1 MGRKISG
8 NTPGFIYFGGGLMQT
23 WLLSLCAALALGI
36 TALAGCGKN
45 EPGPAGSSSPV
56 GGKKIAVIPKG
67 TTHEFWKTIHAGANK
82 AADEH
87 SRSSGKTVEI
97 LWKGPLKEDD
107 SAAQITVVE
116 NMIALGVD
124 GIVLA
129 PNDRKSLAKIVD
141 TCDAKKI
148 PVVIIDS
155 DVDTQ
160 SYKSFVATDNQKGGY
175 LGGQELARALGGKG
189 KVVMLRYMEGSAST
203 EAREAGFLLA
213 MKENPAIQVVSDR
226 QFGGATADSAQ
237 KAAENL
243 LAGFKAADGSLSI
256 DGIFTPNESTT
267 FGMLRSLENIR
278 AAGKV
283 KFVGFDSSEKLMDG
297 LKTGEIQGLVLQNPF
312 RMGYLGVN
320 TLMDVL
326 NGKNVDKRIDT
337 GVGVVTPASMN
348 APELQETLHPDL
360 KKWLKE

>member
-1 MGRKISG
+1 MR
-8 NTPGFIYFGGGLMQT
+8 T
-23 WLLSLCAALALGI
+23 WILSLCAALAVGVSAI
-36 TALAGCGKN
+36 AGCGKN
-45 EPGPAGSSSPV
+45 EGNANGGSGSGGTS
-56 GGKKIAVIPKG
+56 GKKIAVIPKG

-87 SRSSGKTVEI
+87 SKSSGKTVEI

-160 SYKSFVATDNQKGGY
+160 SYKSFVATDNEKGGY
-175 LGGQELARALGGKG
+175 LGGQELAKALGGKG
-189 KVVMLRYMEGSAST
+189 KVIMMRYLEGSAST
-203 EAREAGFLLA
+203 EGREAGFLRA
-213 MKENPAIQVVSDR
+213 MKENPGIQVVSDR
-226 QFGGATADSAQ
+226 TFGGATADSAQ

-243 LAGFKAADGSLSI
+243 LAGFKGADGALAI

-283 KFVGFDSSEKLMDG
+283 KFVGFDSSEKLMEG
-297 LKTGEIQGLVLQNPF
+297 LKTSQIQGLVLQNPF

-320 TLMDVL
+320 TIMEVL
-326 NGKNVDKRIDT
+326 NGKSVEKRIDT
-337 GVGVVTPASMN
+337 GVGVVTSANMN